1 MVIFEKPGKAKQ
13 DTRRLEKGK
22 CGTYLHTEEGKTE
35 EHGNYRPAHLYFQLQ
50 EISSNLVIWKH
61 LGKGKE

>member
-1 MVIFEKPGKAKQ
+1 MVVFEKPGKAKQ
-13 DTRRLEKGK
+13 DTRKLENSK

-35 EHGNYRPAHLYFQLQ
+35 EHENDRPARIHFQLQ
-50 EISSNLVIWKH
+50 EISSNLAVWKH